1 MNTREQLNQYLRG
14 LESRLRL
21 QVVSQGAAVALGVAL
36 GATVALVLITNAFA
50 FSSTSLVI
58 ARITLFLALA
68 FALGMALVMPLIRLN
83 QRRAAGRAESVYPGF
98 QERLVTYV
106 ERRDSADPFIDLL
119 AADTLKDAPQAPP
132 SQVVTP
138 KSIFAFAT
146 SAGAAGVVL
155 LWLILAGPGF
165 LGYGASML
173 WAGPPKNASVD
184 GAYYRITV
192 EPGDK
197 LVRRRSDMPI
207 RATLIG
213 FQAPEVR
220 LMARY
225 KSSAKWEQAP
235 MLPRANDSSYE
246 YLFAAVP
253 EPVEYY
259 VEANGVRSKTYK
271 LDVIDLA
278 GVKNIKVTYHY
289 PAWLGKRDD
298 VENPGGDLRAVIK
311 TVAELEVETD
321 RPLKNGIIELNDG
334 TKIDL
339 QSKGGNILTA
349 KVPIEQ
355 DGAYHF
361 AAVEGSEN
369 VRITQDYFIEAKED
383 SPPSVK
389 ITHPGADAKVSTI
402 EEVTI
407 TVQSS
412 DDFGLQAMDLHYSV
426 NGQQEKVVSLLNAK
440 GSLNGEGK
448 IVLNLEDFKLVPGD
462 VVSMYATANDAKART
477 VGDITFIEAQPF
489 EKNYSQSQQGG
500 GGGGG
505 GGGQQD
511 DPSQITQREKE
522 IIAATHNFN
531 RGGKNAQANAENA
544 QYLSEVQTK
553 LKEQAASM
561 AKRTQAREL
570 STENQDFQSFTK
582 EMEAA
587 AAEMGPASDKLKNQ
601 KWSDAL
607 EPENK
612 ALQHLSRAMA
622 TFRDI
627 QVSRGQQGG
636 GGGGGG
642 ADAGR
647 DLANLFDLELDTEKN
662 QYESQQSAS
671 SGDKQ
676 QQAVDE
682 AMQKLEQLA
691 RRQQQLAQQKQN
703 NKQQASVDRRWEQ
716 EQLRREL
723 EDLKKQLQQAQQQ
736 QQQSG
741 QQLSRNGQQSQSQ
754 GQGQQSQSQGGK
766 QGGQSASSQQIQRM
780 LDQIRQAQDDQ
791 RQSQQAQQNGDQAQ
805 ADAAAR
811 RAAERLNEAR
821 DIGDRMRRQDTAGQ
835 LDDLKARAD
844 QVGEKQKELENR
856 LRQSVAG
863 NGKDGKGGASKQQ
876 TDQLASELDKNL
888 EDLKKLEQDIQRS
901 ARDLR
906 ATQPDASTKLR
917 DGVSEIQQNDVERR
931 IQYSAEYIR
940 QGRADQVNQS
950 GWLPPVNR
958 ALDTMREGVR
968 QAQQALNDGNKQ
980 GAGKNERDQQL
991 AQVESLRRQLEQFSR
1006 GQQPGQQNG
1015 QQPGQ
1020 QPGQSQGRGDQQ
1032 GKGQGQ
1038 GKEGQQPGQGQG
1050 GGNQNGGNQNGGQ
1063 YGGNQFGGNRAGGY
1077 IGGQFGRWNPQGY
1090 YDLPDGRRA
1099 EPGQIV
1105 RDFARDLNDLRQR
1118 FKDDP
1123 EMAKQISDIERALT
1137 SASVG
1142 DTSGPVLQERLSR
1155 TVLPQLE
1162 TLEVQMRQ
1170 KAGEETGGQVRSA
1183 GTERTPDGFA
1193 NAISEYFRQ
1202 LAGKTKTQ

>member
-21 QVVSQGAAVALGVAL
+21 QVVSKGAAVALGVAL

-83 QRRAAGRAESVYPGF
+83 QRRAAGRAEAVFPDF

-106 ERRDSADPFIDLL
+106 ERRDNADPFIDLL
-119 AADTLKDAPQAPP
+119 AADTLEHAPKAPP

-138 KSIFAFAT
+138 KSIFALAT
-146 SAGAAGVVL
+146 SAGAAGAVL

-334 TKIDL
+334 TKINL
-339 QSKGGNILTA
+339 EAKSGNFLTA

-383 SPPSVK
+383 APPSVK

-448 IVLNLEDFKLVPGD
+448 VVLNLEDFKLVPGD

-489 EKNYSQSQQGG
+489 EKNYSQSQQGGG

-587 AAEMGPASDKLKNQ
+587 AAEMGPAADKLKGQ

-642 ADAGR
+642 GADAGR

-662 QYESQQSAS
+662 QYESQQSS

-736 QQQSG
+736 QQQNG
-741 QQLSRNGQQSQSQ
+741 QQLSRNGQQSSQ

-780 LDQIRQAQDDQ
+780 LDQIKQAQDDQ

-856 LRQSVAG
+856 LRQQVAG

-876 TDQLASELDKNL
+876 TDQLASDLDKNL

-991 AQVESLRRQLEQFSR
+991 AQVESLRRQLEQFAR
-1006 GQQPGQQNG
+1006 GQQPGQQQGNQQG
-1015 QQPGQ
+1015 QGQ
-1020 QPGQSQGRGDQQ
+1020 GKDGQQQ

-1038 GKEGQQPGQGQG
+1038 GKDGQQPGQGQG

-1063 YGGNQFGGNRAGGY
+1063 YGGNQFGGNRVGGY

-1090 YDLPDGRRA
+1090 YDMPDGRRA

-1123 EMAKQISDIERALT
+1123 EMARQISDVERALT
-1137 SASVG
+1137 QASVG

>member
-21 QVVSQGAAVALGVAL
+21 QVVSKGAAVALGVAL

-50 FSSTSLVI
+50 FSSTSLVV

-83 QRRAAGRAESVYPGF
+83 QRRAAGRAEAVYPDF

-106 ERRDSADPFIDLL
+106 ERRDNADPFIDLL
-119 AADTLKDAPQAPP
+119 AADTLEHAPKAPP

-138 KSIFAFAT
+138 KSIFALAT
-146 SAGAAGVVL
+146 SAGAAGAVL

-173 WAGPPKNASVD
+173 WAGPPK
-184 GAYYRITV
+184 GAGADSAFYRITV

-334 TKIDL
+334 TKINL
-339 QSKGGNILTA
+339 ETKSGNFLTA

-369 VRITQDYFIEAKED
+369 VRITQDYFIEAKQDEA
-383 SPPSVK
+383 PSVK

-448 IVLNLEDFKLVPGD
+448 VVLNLEDFKLIPGD

-505 GGGQQD
+505 GGQQD
-511 DPSQITQREKE
+511 DPSQITQRQKE
-522 IIAATHNFN
+522 IISATHNFN

-587 AAEMGPASDKLKNQ
+587 AAEMGPAADKLKNQ

-607 EPENK
+607 DPENK
-612 ALQHLSRAMA
+612 A
-622 TFRDI
+622 
-627 QVSRGQQGG
+627 
-636 GGGGGG
+636 
-642 ADAGR
+642 
-647 DLANLFDLELDTEKN
+647 
-662 QYESQQSAS
+662 
-671 SGDKQ
+671 
-676 QQAVDE
+676 
-682 AMQKLEQLA
+682 
-691 RRQQQLAQQKQN
+691 
-703 NKQQASVDRRWEQ
+703 
-716 EQLRREL
+716 
-723 EDLKKQLQQAQQQ
+723 
-736 QQQSG
+736 
-741 QQLSRNGQQSQSQ
+741 
-754 GQGQQSQSQGGK
+754 
-766 QGGQSASSQQIQRM
+766 
-780 LDQIRQAQDDQ
+780 
-791 RQSQQAQQNGDQAQ
+791 
-805 ADAAAR
+805 
-811 RAAERLNEAR
+811 
-821 DIGDRMRRQDTAGQ
+821 
-835 LDDLKARAD
+835 
-844 QVGEKQKELENR
+844 
-856 LRQSVAG
+856 
-863 NGKDGKGGASKQQ
+863 
-876 TDQLASELDKNL
+876 
-888 EDLKKLEQDIQRS
+888 
-901 ARDLR
+901 
-906 ATQPDASTKLR
+906 
-917 DGVSEIQQNDVERR
+917 
-931 IQYSAEYIR
+931 
-940 QGRADQVNQS
+940 
-950 GWLPPVNR
+950 
-958 ALDTMREGVR
+958 
-968 QAQQALNDGNKQ
+968 
-980 GAGKNERDQQL
+980 
-991 AQVESLRRQLEQFSR
+991 
-1006 GQQPGQQNG
+1006 
-1015 QQPGQ
+1015 
-1020 QPGQSQGRGDQQ
+1020 
-1032 GKGQGQ
+1032 
-1038 GKEGQQPGQGQG
+1038 
-1050 GGNQNGGNQNGGQ
+1050 
-1063 YGGNQFGGNRAGGY
+1063 
-1077 IGGQFGRWNPQGY
+1077 
-1090 YDLPDGRRA
+1090 
-1099 EPGQIV
+1099 
-1105 RDFARDLNDLRQR
+1105 
-1118 FKDDP
+1118 
-1123 EMAKQISDIERALT
+1123 
-1137 SASVG
+1137 
-1142 DTSGPVLQERLSR
+1142 
-1155 TVLPQLE
+1155 
-1162 TLEVQMRQ
+1162 
-1170 KAGEETGGQVRSA
+1170 
-1183 GTERTPDGFA
+1183 
-1193 NAISEYFRQ
+1193 
-1202 LAGKTKTQ
+1202 

>member
-1 MNTREQLNQYLRG
+1 MNTREQLNHYLRG

-21 QVVSQGAAVALGVAL
+21 QVLSKGIAVALGVAL
-36 GATVALVLITNAFA
+36 GATVALVLITNALA
-50 FSSTSLVI
+50 FSSTSLVV

-68 FALGMALVMPLIRLN
+68 FALGLALVMPLIRLN
-83 QRRAAGRAESVYPGF
+83 QRRAAGRAESVFPGF

-106 ERRDSADPFIDLL
+106 ERRDDGSDPFIDLL
-119 AADTLKDAPQAPP
+119 AADTLKDAPQATP
-132 SQVVTP
+132 SQVASP

-146 SAGAAGVVL
+146 SAGAAGAVL
-155 LWLILAGPGF
+155 LWMILAGPGF

-173 WAGPPKNASVD
+173 WAGPPKDPNLA
-184 GAYYRITV
+184 GGFYRITV
-192 EPGDK
+192 DPGNK
-197 LVRRRSDMPI
+197 LVRRRSDLAI
-207 RATLIG
+207 RATLVG
-213 FQAPEVR
+213 FQAPQVR

-225 KSSAKWEQAP
+225 KSSAKWEEAP
-235 MLPRANDSSYE
+235 MLPRASDSSYE

-259 VEANGVRSKTYK
+259 VEAAGVKSKTYK

-289 PAWLGKRDD
+289 PSWLGKKDD
-298 VENPGGDLRAVIK
+298 VENPGGDLRAVVK

-321 RPLKNGIIELNDG
+321 RPLKDGLIELNDG
-334 TKIDL
+334 TKIKL
-339 QSKGGNILTA
+339 EAKQGNILTA
-349 KVPIEQ
+349 KVPIEM

-361 AAVEGSEN
+361 AAAEGSEN
-369 VRITQDYFIEAKED
+369 VRLTQDYFIEAKAD
-383 SPPSVK
+383 DPPTVK
-389 ITHPGADAKVSTI
+389 ITHPGADAKVSPI

-407 TVQSS
+407 TVQGS

-426 NGQQEKVVSLLNAK
+426 NGQPEKVVSLLNSK
-440 GSLNGEGK
+440 GTQSGEGK
-448 IVLNLEDFKLVPGD
+448 VVLSLEDFKLIPGD
-462 VVSMYATANDAKART
+462 IVSMYATANDARSKT
-477 VGDITFIEAQPF
+477 VGDITFLEAQPYERNF
-489 EKNYSQSQQGG
+489 SQSQQGG

-505 GGGQQD
+505 GGGGQQN

-531 RGGKNAQANAENA
+531 RGGKDAQANAENA
-544 QYLSEVQTK
+544 QYLSEVQSK
-553 LKEQAASM
+553 LKDQAESM
-561 AKRTQAREL
+561 AKRTTAREL

-587 AAEMGPASDKLKNQ
+587 AAEMTPAADKLKSQ

-627 QVSRGQQGG
+627 QVARGQQGG

-642 ADAGR
+642 GGFDAGR

-662 QYESQQSAS
+662 QYESQQSS

-676 QQAVDE
+676 QQAVDD

-691 RRQQQLAQQKQN
+691 RRQQQLAQQNQN
-703 NKQQASVDRRWEQ
+703 SKQASVDQRWEQ

-741 QQLSRNGQQSQSQ
+741 GQQQLSRNGQQSS
-754 GQGQQSQSQGGK
+754 QGQQSKGGQQSS
-766 QGGQSASSQQIQRM
+766 GGQSASSQQIQRM
-780 LDQIRQAQDDQ
+780 LDQINQAQNDQ
-791 RQSQQAQQNGDQAQ
+791 RASQQARQNGDQAQ

-811 RAAERLNEAR
+811 RAAERLNDAR
-821 DIGDRMRRQDTAGQ
+821 DIADRMKRQDTAGQ
-835 LDDLKARAD
+835 LGDLQQRAD
-844 QVGEKQKELENR
+844 QMGERQKELQNQ
-856 LRQSVAG
+856 LQQSYAG
-863 NGKDGKGGASKQQ
+863 NSKDGKGGNGLNRQQ
-876 TDQLASELDKNL
+876 AEQLASELDKNN
-888 EDLKKLEQDIQRS
+888 EELKKLEQDIQRS

-906 ATQPDASTKLR
+906 ATQPDASTRLR

-931 IQYSAEYIR
+931 LQYSSEYIR
-940 QGRADQVNQS
+940 QGRGDQVNQS
-950 GWLPPVNR
+950 GWLPPVAR
-958 ALDTMREGVR
+958 AMDRMRDGIR
-968 QAQQALNDGNKQ
+968 QAQQALTDGTQQ

-991 AQVESLRRQLEQFSR
+991 AQIESLRRQIEQFSR
-1006 GQQPGQQNG
+1006 GQQNG
-1015 QQPGQ
+1015 QQPGGQ
-1020 QPGQSQGRGDQQ
+1020 QPGQAQ

-1038 GKEGQQPGQGQG
+1038 GKGGQQPGQQPGQGQG
-1050 GGNQNGGNQNGGQ
+1050 GGNQNGGNQFGGGGPNAGA
-1063 YGGNQFGGNRAGGY
+1063 YLGGNY
-1077 IGGQFGRWNPQGY
+1077 GGQFGRWNPQGW
-1090 YDLPDGRRA
+1090 YDLPDGRRVD
-1099 EPGQIV
+1099 PSQIV
-1105 RDFARDLNDLRQR
+1105 RDYARDLNDLRQR

-1123 EMAKQISDIERALT
+1123 EMARQISDVERALT
-1137 SASVG
+1137 QATVG

-1183 GTERTPDGFA
+1183 GSDRMPAGYADRIA
-1193 NAISEYFRQ
+1193 EYFRQ
-1202 LAGKTKTQ
+1202 LSKGKTQ

>member
-21 QVVSQGAAVALGVAL
+21 QAFSRGIAVALGVAL

-50 FSSTSLVI
+50 FSTTSLVI

-68 FALGMALVMPLIRLN
+68 FALGLALVMPLIKLN
-83 QRRAAGRAESVYPGF
+83 QRRAAGRAESVFPDF

-106 ERRDSADPFIDLL
+106 ERRDSGADPFIDLL
-119 AADTLKDAPQAPP
+119 AADTLKHAPQA
-132 SQVVTP
+132 SAAKVVTP
-138 KSIFAFAT
+138 KSLFAFAT
-146 SAGAAGVVL
+146 SAGAAGAVL

-173 WAGPPKNASVD
+173 WAGPPKDPNLA
-184 GAYYRITV
+184 GGFYRITV
-192 EPGDK
+192 DPGDK
-197 LVRRRSDMPI
+197 LVRRRSDLAI
-207 RATLIG
+207 HATLVG

-225 KSSAKWEQAP
+225 KSSAKWEEAP
-235 MLPRANDSSYE
+235 MLPRASDSSYE

-259 VEANGVRSKTYK
+259 VEASGVKSKTYK

-289 PAWLGKRDD
+289 PSWLGKKDD
-298 VENPGGDLRAVIK
+298 VENPGGDLRAVAK

-321 RPLKNGIIELNDG
+321 RPLKGGLVELNDG
-334 TKIDL
+334 TEIDL
-339 QSKGGNILTA
+339 EAKQGNILIA
-349 KVPIEQ
+349 KVPIEK

-361 AAVEGSEN
+361 AAKEGGEN
-369 VRITQDYFIEAKED
+369 VRITQDYFIEAKMD
-383 SPPSVK
+383 DPPSVK
-389 ITHPGADAKVSTI
+389 ITHPGADAKVSPI
-402 EEVTI
+402 EEVTV
-407 TVQSS
+407 TVQGS
-412 DDFGLQAMDLHYSV
+412 DDSGLQAMDLHYSV
-426 NGQQEKVVSLLNAK
+426 NGQAEKVVPLLNAK
-440 GSLNGEGK
+440 GSPNGEGK
-448 IVLNLEDFKLVPGD
+448 VVLYLEDFKLVPGD
-462 VVSMYATANDAKART
+462 IVSMYATANDARSKT
-477 VGDITFIEAQPF
+477 VGDITFIEAQPYERNF
-489 EKNYSQSQQGG
+489 SQSQQGG

-505 GGGQQD
+505 GGGQQN

-531 RGGKNAQANAENA
+531 RGGKNAQANSENA
-544 QYLSEVQTK
+544 QYLSEVQAK
-553 LKEQAASM
+553 LKEQAESM
-561 AKRTQAREL
+561 AKRTTAREL

-587 AAEMGPASDKLKNQ
+587 AAEMTPAADKLKAQ

-627 QVSRGQQGG
+627 QVARGQQGG

-662 QYESQQSAS
+662 QYESQQSS

-676 QQAVDE
+676 QQAIDD

-691 RRQQQLAQQKQN
+691 RRQQQLAQQGQ

-716 EQLRREL
+716 EQLRREAEEL
-723 EDLKKQLQQAQQQ
+723 RKQLQQMQQQ
-736 QQQSG
+736 QGQQG
-741 QQLSRNGQQSQSQ
+741 QLSRNGQPSQS
-754 GQGQQSQSQGGK
+754 GQQSQSQSGQSG
-766 QGGQSASSQQIQRM
+766 QQSASARQSQQQIQQMMDR
-780 LDQIRQAQDDQ
+780 LQQAQDDM
-791 RQSQQAQQNGDQAQ
+791 RASQQAQQQGDQPQ

-811 RAAERLNEAR
+811 RAAERMQEAH
-821 DIGDRMRRQDTAGQ
+821 DLADRMKRQDTAGQ
-835 LDDLKARAD
+835 LGDLQQRAD
-844 QVGEKQKELENR
+844 QLAQRQKDLENQ
-856 LRQSVAG
+856 LRQSYAG
-863 NGKDGKGGASKQQ
+863 NSKDGKGGNGLNRQQ
-876 TDQLASELDKNL
+876 SEQLASQLDKNL
-888 EDLKKLEQDIQRS
+888 DDLKKLEQDIQRS

-906 ATQPDASTKLR
+906 STQPDASTRLR
-917 DGVSEIQQNDVERR
+917 DGVGEIQQNDVERR
-931 IQYSAEYIR
+931 MQYSAEYIR
-940 QGRADQVNQS
+940 NGRGDQVNQS

-958 ALDTMREGVR
+958 AMDTMREGVR
-968 QAQQALNDGNKQ
+968 QAQQALSDGTKQ

-991 AQVESLRRQLEQFSR
+991 AEVESLRRQIEQFSR
-1006 GQQPGQQNG
+1006 GQQNGQQQGG

-1020 QPGQSQGRGDQQ
+1020 AQ
-1032 GKGQGQ
+1032 GKGQQQGQGQ
-1038 GKEGQQPGQGQG
+1038 GKGGQQPGQQPGQGQG
-1050 GGNQNGGNQNGGQ
+1050 GGNQV
-1063 YGGNQFGGNRAGGY
+1063 GGNQFGGGGPNGGAY

-1090 YDLPDGRRA
+1090 YDLPDGRRV
-1099 EPGQIV
+1099 EPSQVV
-1105 RDFARDLNDLRQR
+1105 RDYARDLNDLRQR

-1123 EMAKQISDIERALT
+1123 EMSKQISDVEKALT
-1137 SASVG
+1137 QANVG

-1170 KAGEETGGQVRSA
+1170 KLGEETGGQVRSA
-1183 GTERTPDGFA
+1183 GTERMPDGFREA
-1193 NAISEYFRQ
+1193 VSEYFRQ
-1202 LAGKTKTQ
+1202 LGSGKKQ

>member
-21 QVVSQGAAVALGVAL
+21 QVVSKGVAVALGVAL

-50 FSSTSLVI
+50 FSTTSLVV

-68 FALGMALVMPLIRLN
+68 VALGMALVMPLIRLN
-83 QRRAAGRAESVYPGF
+83 QRRAAGRAESVFPGF

-106 ERRDSADPFIDLL
+106 ERRDSGADPFIDLL
-119 AADTLKDAPQAPP
+119 AADTLQHAPQAPP

-138 KSIFAFAT
+138 KSLFAFAT
-146 SAGAAGVVL
+146 SAGAAGAVL

-173 WAGPPKNASVD
+173 WAGPPKDPNLQ
-184 GAYYRITV
+184 GGFYRITV
-192 EPGDK
+192 DPGDK
-197 LVRRRSDMPI
+197 LVRRRSDQPI
-207 RATLIG
+207 RATLMG

-259 VEANGVRSKTYK
+259 VEAAGVRSKTYK

-289 PAWLGKRDD
+289 PSWLGKKDD
-298 VENPGGDLRAVIK
+298 VENPGGDLRAVAK

-334 TKIDL
+334 TKINL
-339 QSKGGNILTA
+339 EPKSGNFLTA

-369 VRITQDYFIEAKED
+369 VRITQDYFIEAKVD
-383 SPPSVK
+383 DPPTVK
-389 ITHPGADAKVSTI
+389 ITHPGADAKVSPI
-402 EEVTI
+402 EEVTVMV
-407 TVQSS
+407 TGA

-426 NGQQEKVVSLLNAK
+426 NGQPEKVISLMNSK
-440 GSLNGEGK
+440 GSPTAEGK
-448 IVLNLEDFKLVPGD
+448 VVLNLEDFKLVPGD
-462 VVSMYATANDAKART
+462 VVSMYATANDARART
-477 VGDITFIEAQPF
+477 VGDITFVEAQPY
-489 EKNYSQSQQGG
+489 ERNYSQSQQGG

-505 GGGQQD
+505 GGGQQN

-553 LKEQAASM
+553 LKEQAESM
-561 AKRTQAREL
+561 AKRTTAREL

-587 AAEMGPASDKLKNQ
+587 AAEMTPAADKLKSQ

-627 QVSRGQQGG
+627 QVARGQQGGG

-662 QYESQQSAS
+662 QYESQQSS

-691 RRQQQLAQQKQN
+691 RRQQQLAQQNQN
-703 NKQQASVDRRWEQ
+703 SKQQASVDRRWEQ

-741 QQLSRNGQQSQSQ
+741 QQMSRNGQQSSS
-754 GQGQQSQSQGGK
+754 QGQQSQGGQQSK
-766 QGGQSASSQQIQRM
+766 GGQQSASSQQIQRM
-780 LDQIRQAQDDQ
+780 LDQINQAQNDQ
-791 RQSQQAQQNGDQAQ
+791 RASQQAQQNGDQTQ

-811 RAAERLNEAR
+811 RAAERLSEAR

-835 LDDLKARAD
+835 LGDLQQRAD
-844 QVGEKQKELENR
+844 QIGERQKELENR
-856 LRQSVAG
+856 LRKSAG
-863 NGKDGKGGASKQQ
+863 GNSKDGKGGAAKGPQS
-876 TDQLASELDKNL
+876 DQALASDLEKNL

-906 ATQPDASTKLR
+906 AAQPDASTKLR

-931 IQYSAEYIR
+931 MQYSAEYIR

-958 ALDTMREGVR
+958 AMDTMREGIR
-968 QAQQALNDGNKQ
+968 QAQQALNDGSKQ
-980 GAGKNERDQQL
+980 GAGKGEKDQQL
-991 AQVESLRRQLEQFSR
+991 AQIESLRRQLEQFSR
-1006 GQQPGQQNG
+1006 GQGQQNG

-1020 QPGQSQGRGDQQ
+1020 QPGQGQGKGDQQ

-1038 GKEGQQPGQGQG
+1038 GKDGQQPGQGQGQG
-1050 GGNQNGGNQNGGQ
+1050 GGNQNGGNQ
-1063 YGGNQFGGNRAGGY
+1063 YGGNQFGGGARNGGY
-1077 IGGQFGRWNPQGY
+1077 IGGQFGRWNPQGW
-1090 YDLPDGRRA
+1090 YDMPDGRRA

-1123 EMAKQISDIERALT
+1123 EMAKQISDVERALT
-1137 SASVG
+1137 QASVG

-1170 KAGEETGGQVRSA
+1170 KAGEDSGGQVRSA
-1183 GTERTPDGFA
+1183 GTERMPDGFA

-1202 LAGKTKTQ
+1202 LGKGKTQ